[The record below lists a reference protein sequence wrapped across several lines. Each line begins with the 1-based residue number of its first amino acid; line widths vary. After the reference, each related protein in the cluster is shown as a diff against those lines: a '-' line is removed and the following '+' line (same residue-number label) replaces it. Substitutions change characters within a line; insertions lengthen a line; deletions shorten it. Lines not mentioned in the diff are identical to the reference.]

1 MNLDKKNQTPKSEK
15 YKFCDHFLHHFDKLA
30 KVYDDKLKQVR
41 SIDKNIKDTSHGVCN
56 NGYHI
61 RYITPSDISTFVAN
75 LDKSLATGMIHPS
88 VNDCNLFSVMSAKKF
103 VETNGGTSFVNTSD
117 SNGTPIINNSTS
129 LEDLELMV
137 SDEVF
142 KRDVYTKHELSQRV
156 KHVKEDVKAFDQMH
170 FTAALRSLVAKL
182 PTIIEKHS
190 ESACS
195 ECDVKCKHELGIYI
209 GKFIIFA
216 LKLNIMSLEQMIRY
230 AVPKV
235 TFDTL
240 DDREHKITS
249 STVQGYMEMFGEEV
263 ESEVVQES
271 VDTKK
276 KEPLFFVFSAGVAPV
291 LSKSIMKATGSKYSH
306 MGLSFDAD
314 CHKIY
319 TFTSRSEKR
328 ENYVSGETGFGF
340 TIDSIADLCVNS
352 TEINIMVG
360 FIDKAK
366 ADIIRSEINDFAH
379 HKTSFDAGL
388 FISYLKNKA
397 PNNDGKNKYKQVC
410 SSFCDYILKQADIK
424 ISNEAMP
431 SPGGMKDQ
439 LDKASAKLNNVFEV
453 FNGKA
458 SEYVPEIAEAEV
470 AKFASREYS
479 RAFDEVYTECFHIT
493 KVDSEVRSRIPFNC
507 NFRDI
512 VLADNHEFYKNTAC
526 ALDYIVKHPKSPFN
540 QLIVK
545 YVDPEKNPIEPGEA
559 QSLMRMLFGDY
570 LGKVDYENPFY
581 RPDVQFPSDPNWMD
595 KLTYG
600 NAYYDLNYRRDNP
613 GNQDTDPITAKLD
626 ILCKMFMPCCHE
638 CDSEK
643 LANNVL
649 RIINIMTTIID
660 IRKHTTDWQ
669 IPRLLS
675 TDVLALLGDILT
687 RTLMKL
693 YYLNTLVVSFSDTM
707 DDTMIPGYMYN
718 EEEYIEADNGDIV
731 MQEAFITEADE
742 TTTPKAMVVKN
753 NNETTKKAHAGFTKF
768 WAKFIEF
775 WNNIVSN
782 YFRSWEK
789 TQEKILKSLEDSKNS
804 VEEVKKALDAQ
815 TFSITIDNYVKY
827 NIQADA
833 IANLKPDETVNSI
846 INQIESE
853 SGQFK
858 ADSTIGQANDSKWL
872 EAFESNLF
880 PEKIRSLMMS
890 TQTNSTDSSDN
901 GKNTANENTDK
912 SRTQI
917 LVNYILYG
925 NENGEANKPVDSQTV
940 DSGIVDDIYN
950 NLIGTKN
957 GLGKIFNEYNERV
970 KKANKTLQDKM
981 NKATKAAFDAEQKAA
996 GENAQQIQNT
1006 GTKDNDST
1014 ANQEAAKQ
1022 NDINAKLMEAAK
1034 VAARAERIV
1043 SAGCTNALI
1052 GCPKDKNDY
1061 DAYKNSFFGR
1071 NYALLRSILTEYK
1084 ASGTVEKKEE
1094 TTAANTANTA
1104 ATPTPAAT
1112 PAATPEAT
1120 PNNA

>member
-137 SDEVF
+137 NDEVF
-142 KRDVYTKHELSQRV
+142 KRDVYTKHELSQRA
-156 KHVKEDVKAFDQMH
+156 KHIKEDAKAFDQMH

-340 TIDSIADLCVNS
+340 TIDSIADLCENS
-352 TEINIMVG
+352 SEINIMVG

-424 ISNEAMP
+424 ISDEAMP

-545 YVDPEKNPIEPGEA
+545 YVDPEKNPVEPGEA

-570 LGKVDYENPFY
+570 LNKVDYENPFY

-718 EEEYIEADNGDIV
+718 EEEYTETEDGDV
-731 MQEAFITEADE
+731 VLQEAFILEADD

-753 NNETTKKAHAGFTKF
+753 NNEATNKAYSGFTKF
-768 WAKFIEF
+768 WHGFINF
-775 WNNIVSN
+775 WDNIVSN

-789 TQEKILKSLEDSKNS
+789 TQEKITKSLEKSKSS
-804 VEEVKKALDAQ
+804 VEEIEKAVSDGR
-815 TFSITIDNYVKY
+815 FSINIENYVKY
-827 NIQADA
+827 NIQAEA
-833 IANLKPDETVNSI
+833 IANLKPDENVNKM
-846 INQIESE
+846 INEIKEGKFTTQSNEFNSSE
-853 SGQFK
+853 KHDATWLYQFERDFYPEPVHKLIMANKTNAASGEGEDK
-858 ADSTIGQANDSKWL
+858 
-872 EAFESNLF
+872 
-880 PEKIRSLMMS
+880 
-890 TQTNSTDSSDN
+890 NS
-901 GKNTANENTDK
+901 ANENTDK
-912 SRTQI
+912 NRTKV
-917 LVNYILYG
+917 LVNFVLYG
-925 NENGEANKPVDSQTV
+925 NTNGEAPKAESHPLAPGDLT
-940 DSGIVDDIYN
+940 DMYD

-970 KKANKTLQDKM
+970 KKANKALQSAMDE
-981 NKATKAAFDAEQKAA
+981 ATKKAFEAEQKAA
-996 GENAQQIQNT
+996 AEKVKQESDT
-1006 GTKDNDST
+1006 GTPEDGK
-1014 ANQEAAKQ
+1014 AAELQ
-1022 NDINAKLMEAAK
+1022 DINRRLIEAAK
-1034 VAARAERIV
+1034 VAARAERVI

-1052 GCPKDKNDY
+1052 GCPKDNKDY
-1061 DAYKNSFFGR
+1061 EAYKNSFWGR
-1071 NYALLRSILTEYK
+1071 NYELLKQIFTEYK
-1084 ASGTVEKKEE
+1084 ASGAAKAKPTTTENNASTE
-1094 TTAANTANTA
+1094 TTAANVVPTEA
-1104 ATPTPAAT
+1104 PTP
-1112 PAATPEAT
+1112 
-1120 PNNA
+1120 NG

>member
-137 SDEVF
+137 NDEVF
-142 KRDVYTKHELSQRV
+142 KRDVYTKHELSQRA
-156 KHVKEDVKAFDQMH
+156 KHIKEDAKAFDQMH

-263 ESEVVQES
+263 EGEIVQES

-340 TIDSIADLCVNS
+340 TIDSIADLCENS
-352 TEINIMVG
+352 SEINIMVG

-424 ISNEAMP
+424 ISDEAMP

-545 YVDPEKNPIEPGEA
+545 YVDPEKNPVEPGEA

-570 LGKVDYENPFY
+570 LNKVDYENPFY

-718 EEEYIEADNGDIV
+718 EEEYIEADNGDVV
-731 MQEAFITEADE
+731 MQEAFILEAE
-742 TTTPKAMVVKN
+742 ESTTPKAMVVKN
-753 NNETTKKAHAGFTKF
+753 TTEGDNKNKGVFTKF
-768 WAKFIEF
+768 LAKFMEF

-789 TQEKILKSLEDSKNS
+789 TQEKILKKLEESKS
-804 VEEVKKALDAQ
+804 VCEEIDKAIADG
-815 TFSITIDNYVKY
+815 TFSLTIENYVKY
-827 NIQADA
+827 NVQAKALENLNPIEHVNKLVGEVKSGEFTGEKDDDTHNSDWLYTFEKSFYPDA
-833 IANLKPDETVNSI
+833 IHDALGITKPTSDDE
-846 INQIESE
+846 
-853 SGQFK
+853 GDKK
-858 ADSTIGQANDSKWL
+858 AAD
-872 EAFESNLF
+872 
-880 PEKIRSLMMS
+880 EK
-890 TQTNSTDSSDN
+890 TDQN
-901 GKNTANENTDK
+901 
-912 SRTQI
+912 RTKTF
-917 LVNYILYG
+917 VNYLLYG
-925 NENGEANKPVDSQTV
+925 TTEAPVPENDHPLK
-940 DSGIVDDIYN
+940 SGDVMDIYN
-950 NLIGTKN
+950 NLIGTKD
-957 GLGKIFNEYNERV
+957 GIGKLFNKYNDQV
-970 KKANKTLQDKM
+970 KEANKTLQSQM
-981 NKATKAAFDAEQKAA
+981 SAAEIEEAKAAQKAA
-996 GENAQQIQNT
+996 NENRE
-1006 GTKDNDST
+1006 T
-1014 ANQEAAKQ
+1014 AEAGGSNVQAKENNEGANAEVTEAANKK
-1022 NDINAKLMEAAK
+1022 NFLIKAAK
-1034 VAARAERIV
+1034 VAIRAERVI
-1043 SAGCTNALI
+1043 SAGGTNALI

-1061 DAYKNSFFGR
+1061 EAYKNSFWGR
-1071 NYALLRSILTEYK
+1071 NYKLLATIITEYK
-1084 ASGTVEKKEE
+1084 ATGKSAAKKEE
-1094 TTAANTANTA
+1094 T
-1104 ATPTPAAT
+1104 PAAT
-1112 PAATPEAT
+1112 ENANPA
-1120 PNNA
+1120 

>member
-142 KRDVYTKHELSQRV
+142 KRDVYTKHELSQRA
-156 KHVKEDVKAFDQMH
+156 KHIKEDAKAFDQMH

-249 STVQGYMEMFGEEV
+249 STVQGYMEMFGENV
-263 ESEVVQES
+263 EGEVVQES
-271 VDTKK
+271 VDTKDK
-276 KEPLFFVFSAGVAPV
+276 RPIFFVFSSGTTPFV
-291 LSKSIMKATGSKYSH
+291 SKAVKLFTHSDYSH
-306 MGLSFDAD
+306 IGISFETD

-319 TFTSRSEKR
+319 TFSSRDEKR
-328 ENYVSGETGFGF
+328 ENYMSGETGFGF
-340 TIDSIADLCVNS
+340 VIDSISDLCELATKVK
-352 TEINIMVG
+352 IMVG
-360 FIDKAK
+360 FIAK
-366 ADIIRSEINDFAH
+366 EKIDIIKSEIDDFAH
-379 HKTSFDAGL
+379 HKTTFDASL

-397 PNNDGKNKYKQVC
+397 PNNSGKNKYKQVC

-424 ISNEAMP
+424 ISDEAMP
-431 SPGGMKDQ
+431 SPEGMKNK
-439 LDKASAKLNNVFEV
+439 LESASAKLNNVIEV
-453 FNGKA
+453 FEGKP
-458 SEYVPEIAEAEV
+458 SEYTPADAEKEIND
-470 AKFASREYS
+470 FASREQS
-479 RAFDEVYTECFHIT
+479 RAFDEYYTECFHIT

-540 QLIVK
+540 QLIIK
-545 YVDPEKNPIEPGEA
+545 YVDPEKNPVEPGEA

-693 YYLNTLVVSFSDTM
+693 YYLNTLVVSYSDNM
-707 DDTMIPGYMYN
+707 NDTMIPGYMYN

-731 MQEAFITEADE
+731 MQEAFIVEADE

-768 WAKFIEF
+768 WAKIMAF
-775 WNNIVSN
+775 WDNIVSN

-789 TQEKILKSLEDSKNS
+789 TWAKILKSLEDSKS
-804 VEEVKKALDAQ
+804 IVEEIGKAADAG
-815 TFSITIDNYVKY
+815 TFSINIENYVKY
-827 NIQADA
+827 KIQAEA
-833 IANLKPDETVNSI
+833 IANLHPEVKVNEMISQLKAGKFTSDSEFNKDDHSSQWLTEFEKSLYPSEIADLIISET
-846 INQIESE
+846 
-853 SGQFK
+853 
-858 ADSTIGQANDSKWL
+858 T
-872 EAFESNLF
+872 
-880 PEKIRSLMMS
+880 
-890 TQTNSTDSSDN
+890 TNSTSDSEGD
-901 GKNTANENTDK
+901 KDKAAENTDK
-912 SRTQI
+912 QRTKI
-917 LVNYILYG
+917 LVNYILYNRKDG
-925 NENGEANKPVDSQTV
+925 TPEPGVDTPVTSQV
-940 DSGIVDDIYN
+940 INDIYD

-957 GLGKIFNEYNERV
+957 GLGKIFSEYNERV
-970 KKANKTLQDKM
+970 KKANKELQSAMDE
-981 NKATKAAFDAEQKAA
+981 ATKKAFEAEQKAA
-996 GENAQQIQNT
+996 GENAQQIENT
-1006 GTKDNDST
+1006 GTKDDDSN

-1022 NDINAKLMEAAK
+1022 NDINTKLIAAAK
-1034 VAARAERIV
+1034 AASRAERVV

-1061 DAYKNSFFGR
+1061 EAYQNSVFGK
-1071 NYALLRSILTEYK
+1071 NYALLQQIFTEYK
-1084 ASGTVEKKEE
+1084 ASGTVAKKEE
-1094 TTAANTANTA
+1094 T
-1104 ATPTPAAT
+1104 PAAT
-1112 PAATPEAT
+1112 NTEAT
-1120 PNNA
+1120 ATT

>member
-340 TIDSIADLCVNS
+340 TIDSIADLCDNS

-424 ISNEAMP
+424 ISDEAMP

-545 YVDPEKNPIEPGEA
+545 YVDPEKNPVEPGEA

-693 YYLNTLVVSFSDTM
+693 YYLNTLVVSFSDNM

-718 EEEYIEADNGDIV
+718 EEGYIETEDGDVV
-731 MQEAFITEADE
+731 MQEAFILEADDSS
-742 TTTPKAMVVKN
+742 TPKAMVVKN
-753 NNETTKKAHAGFTKF
+753 NNEATNKAYSGFTKF
-768 WAKFIEF
+768 WHGFMNF
-775 WNNIVSN
+775 WDNIISN

-789 TQEKILKSLEDSKNS
+789 TQEKITKSLEKSKSS
-804 VEEVKKALDAQ
+804 VEEIEKAVSDGR
-815 TFSITIDNYVKY
+815 FSINIENYVKY
-827 NIQADA
+827 NIQAEA
-833 IANLKPDETVNSI
+833 IANLRPDENVNKM
-846 INQIESE
+846 INEIKEGKFTTQSNEFNSSE
-853 SGQFK
+853 KHDAVWLYQFERDFYPEPIHK
-858 ADSTIGQANDSKWL
+858 LIMANK
-872 EAFESNLF
+872 
-880 PEKIRSLMMS
+880 
-890 TQTNSTDSSDN
+890 TNATGGEGED
-901 GKNTANENTDK
+901 KNSANENTDK
-912 SRTQI
+912 NRTKV
-917 LVNYILYG
+917 LVNFVLYG
-925 NENGEANKPVDSQTV
+925 NTDGEAPKAETHPLAPGDLT
-940 DSGIVDDIYN
+940 DMYD

-970 KKANKTLQDKM
+970 KKANKALQSAMDE
-981 NKATKAAFDAEQKAA
+981 ATKKAFEAEQKAA
-996 GENAQQIQNT
+996 AEKVKQESDTGTPEDENA
-1006 GTKDNDST
+1006 
-1014 ANQEAAKQ
+1014 AKLQ
-1022 NDINAKLMEAAK
+1022 DINRRLIEAAK
-1034 VAARAERIV
+1034 VAARAERVI

-1052 GCPKDKNDY
+1052 GCPKDNKDY
-1061 DAYKNSFFGR
+1061 EAYKNSFWGR
-1071 NYALLRSILTEYK
+1071 NYALLKQIFTEYK
-1084 ASGTVEKKEE
+1084 ASG
-1094 TTAANTANTA
+1094 AANAKPTTE
-1104 ATPTPAAT
+1104 TPAAT
-1112 PAATPEAT
+1112 NNEAT
-1120 PNNA
+1120 ANATT